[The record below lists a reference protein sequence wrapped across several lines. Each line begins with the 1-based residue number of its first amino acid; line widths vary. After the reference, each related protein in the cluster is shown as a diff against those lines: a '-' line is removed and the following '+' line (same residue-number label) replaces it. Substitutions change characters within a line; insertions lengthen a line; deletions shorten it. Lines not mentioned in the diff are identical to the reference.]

1 MEAIIAFIIFVL
13 LGAIIGFVGALVGIG
28 GGIVAI
34 PMLAIVFDMPQQLA
48 QGTGMVMIVANVLF
62 AVYGYNKNN
71 KIDFKGVSLALVVNV
86 IVTYFASIVAQG
98 IDPVL
103 LRRSFAIMLFLLS
116 LLYFWQTRPRK
127 NIDLTKKKE
136 KPEAKKMGQ
145 FGFFMLGVAA
155 GLVGGFFGV
164 GGSLVAVPILTIIYG
179 YRQVVAQGIGLSLVL
194 PGVSMALITYSFH
207 GNADW
212 SVGIPLA
219 IGGVVMVK
227 QGIQLAIRLPEVFLK
242 RLFAVVLLLTVV
254 LMLFK

>member
-1 MEAIIAFIIFVL
+1 VEVVLSFALFVA

-48 QGTGMVMIVANVLF
+48 QGTGMVMIVANVFL

-71 KIDFKGVSLALVVNV
+71 KIDFKGVSLALIVNV
-86 IVTYFASIVAQG
+86 VVTNFSSLLAQG
-98 IDPVL
+98 VDPLL
-103 LRRSFAIMLFLLS
+103 LRRLFAVLLFILS

-127 NIDLTKKKE
+127 NIDMTKVS
-136 KPEAKKMGQ
+136 PEPKKMSQ
-145 FGFFMLGVAA
+145 VGFLGLGVAA

-164 GGSLVAVPILTIIYG
+164 GGSLVAVPILTMIYG
-179 YRQVVAQGIGLSLVL
+179 YRQVVAQGIGLALVL
-194 PGVSMALITYSFH
+194 PGVSMALITYSWH
-207 GNADW
+207 GNTDW
-212 SVGIPLA
+212 TVGIALA
-219 IGGVVMVK
+219 IGGVMLVK
-227 QGIQLAIRLPEVFLK
+227 QGIQLAVRLSEIFLK

>member
-1 MEAIIAFIIFVL
+1 MEVVLSFALFVA

-48 QGTGMVMIVANVLF
+48 QGTGMVMIVANVFL

-71 KIDFKGVSLALVVNV
+71 KIDFKGVSLALIVNV
-86 IVTYFASIVAQG
+86 VVTNFSSLLAQG
-98 IDPVL
+98 VDPLL
-103 LRRSFAIMLFLLS
+103 LRRLFAVLLFILS

-127 NIDLTKKKE
+127 NIDMTKVS
-136 KPEAKKMGQ
+136 PEPKKMSQ
-145 FGFFMLGVAA
+145 VGFLGLGVAA

-164 GGSLVAVPILTIIYG
+164 GGSLVAVPILTMIYG
-179 YRQVVAQGIGLSLVL
+179 YRQVVAQGIGLALVL
-194 PGVSMALITYSFH
+194 PGVSMALITYSWH
-207 GNADW
+207 GNTDW
-212 SVGIPLA
+212 TVGIALA
-219 IGGVVMVK
+219 IGGVMLVK
-227 QGIQLAIRLPEVFLK
+227 QGIQLAVRLSEIFLK

>member
-1 MEAIIAFIIFVL
+1 MEVVLSFALFVA

-48 QGTGMVMIVANVLF
+48 QGTGMVMIVANVFL

-71 KIDFKGVSLALVVNV
+71 KIDFKGVSLAIIVNV
-86 IVTYFASIVAQG
+86 VVTNFSSLLAQG
-98 IDPVL
+98 VDPLL
-103 LRRSFAIMLFLLS
+103 LRRLFAILLFILS

-127 NIDLTKKKE
+127 NIDMTKVS
-136 KPEAKKMGQ
+136 PEPKKMSQ
-145 FGFFMLGVAA
+145 VGFLGLGVAA

-164 GGSLVAVPILTIIYG
+164 GGSLVAVPILTMIYG
-179 YRQVVAQGIGLSLVL
+179 YRQVVAQGIGLALVL
-194 PGVSMALITYSFH
+194 PGVSMALITYSWH
-207 GNADW
+207 GNTDW
-212 SVGIPLA
+212 TVGIALA
-219 IGGVVMVK
+219 IGGVMLVK
-227 QGIQLAIRLPEVFLK
+227 QGIQLAVRLSEIFLK

>member
-1 MEAIIAFIIFVL
+1 MEVALSFAMFVA

-71 KIDFKGVSLALVVNV
+71 KIDFKGVSLAIVVNV
-86 IVTYFASIVAQG
+86 IVTYFASMLAQG
-98 IDPVL
+98 VDPVL
-103 LRRSFAIMLFLLS
+103 LRRSFAGMLFILS

-127 NIDLTKKKE
+127 NVDLTKKL
-136 KPEAKKMGQ
+136 PEPKKMSQ
-145 FGFFMLGVAA
+145 VGFFMLGVAA

-164 GGSLVAVPILTIIYG
+164 GGSLVAVPVLTIIYG
-179 YRQVVAQGIGLSLVL
+179 YRQVVAQGIGLALVL
-194 PGVSMALITYSFH
+194 PGVTMALITYTWH
-207 GNADW
+207 GSTNWA
-212 SVGIPLA
+212 VGIPLA
-219 IGGVVMVK
+219 IGGVMMVK
-227 QGIQLAIRLPEVFLK
+227 QGIQLAVRLSEVFLK
-242 RLFAVVLLLTVV
+242 RLFAIVLLLTVI

>member
-1 MEAIIAFIIFVL
+1 MEVALSFAMFVA

-48 QGTGMVMIVANVLF
+48 QGTGMVMIVANVLL

-86 IVTYFASIVAQG
+86 VVTNFASLLAQG
-98 IDPVL
+98 VDPIL
-103 LRRSFAIMLFLLS
+103 LRRLFAVMLFILS
-116 LLYFWQTRPRK
+116 MLYFWQTRPRK
-127 NIDLTKKKE
+127 NIDITKAP
-136 KPEAKKMGQ
+136 PEPKKMSQ
-145 FGFFMLGVAA
+145 VGFFGLGVAA

-164 GGSLVAVPILTIIYG
+164 GGSLVAVPILTMIYG
-179 YRQVVAQGIGLSLVL
+179 YRQVVAQGIGLALVL
-194 PGVSMALITYSFH
+194 PGVSMALITYSWH
-207 GNADW
+207 GNTDW
-212 SVGIPLA
+212 TVGIALA
-219 IGGVVMVK
+219 IGGVMMVK
-227 QGIQLAIRLPEVFLK
+227 QGIQLAVRLSEIFLK

>member
-1 MEAIIAFIIFVL
+1 MEVVLSFALFVA

-48 QGTGMVMIVANVLF
+48 QGTGMVMIVANVFL

-71 KIDFKGVSLALVVNV
+71 KIDFKGVSLALIVNV
-86 IVTYFASIVAQG
+86 VVTNFSSLLAQG
-98 IDPVL
+98 VDPLL
-103 LRRSFAIMLFLLS
+103 LRRLFAVLLFILS

-127 NIDLTKKKE
+127 NIDMIKVS
-136 KPEAKKMGQ
+136 PEPKKMSQ
-145 FGFFMLGVAA
+145 VGFLGLGVAA

-164 GGSLVAVPILTIIYG
+164 GGSLVAVPILTMIYG
-179 YRQVVAQGIGLSLVL
+179 YRQVVAQGIGLALVL
-194 PGVSMALITYSFH
+194 PGVSMALITYSWH
-207 GNADW
+207 GNTDW
-212 SVGIPLA
+212 TVGIALA
-219 IGGVVMVK
+219 IGGVMLVK
-227 QGIQLAIRLPEVFLK
+227 QGIQLAVRLSEIFLK

>member
-1 MEAIIAFIIFVL
+1 MEVALSFAMFVA

-48 QGTGMVMIVANVLF
+48 QGTGMVMIVANVLL

-86 IVTYFASIVAQG
+86 VVTNFASLLAQG
-98 IDPVL
+98 VDPIL
-103 LRRSFAIMLFLLS
+103 LRRLFAVMLFILS
-116 LLYFWQTRPRK
+116 MLYFWQTRPRK
-127 NIDLTKKKE
+127 NIDMTKAP
-136 KPEAKKMGQ
+136 PEPKKMSQ
-145 FGFFMLGVAA
+145 VGFFGLGVAA

-164 GGSLVAVPILTIIYG
+164 GGSLVAVPILTMIYG
-179 YRQVVAQGIGLSLVL
+179 YRQVVAQGIGLALVL
-194 PGVSMALITYSFH
+194 PGVSMALITYSWH
-207 GNADW
+207 GNTDW
-212 SVGIPLA
+212 TVGIALA
-219 IGGVVMVK
+219 IGGVMMVK
-227 QGIQLAIRLPEVFLK
+227 QGIQLAVRLSEIFLK

>member
-1 MEAIIAFIIFVL
+1 MEVVLSFALFVA

-48 QGTGMVMIVANVLF
+48 QGTGMVMIVANVFL

-71 KIDFKGVSLALVVNV
+71 KIDFKGVSLALIVNV
-86 IVTYFASIVAQG
+86 VVTNFSSLLAQG
-98 IDPVL
+98 VDPLL
-103 LRRSFAIMLFLLS
+103 LRRLFAVLLFILS

-127 NIDLTKKKE
+127 NIDMTKVS
-136 KPEAKKMGQ
+136 PEPKKMSQ
-145 FGFFMLGVAA
+145 VGFLGLGVAA

-164 GGSLVAVPILTIIYG
+164 GGSLVAVPILTMIYG
-179 YRQVVAQGIGLSLVL
+179 YRQVVAQGIGLALVL
-194 PGVSMALITYSFH
+194 PGVNMALITYSWH
-207 GNADW
+207 GNTDW
-212 SVGIPLA
+212 TVGIALA
-219 IGGVVMVK
+219 IGGVMLVK
-227 QGIQLAIRLPEVFLK
+227 QGIQLAVRLSEIFLK